1 VVATSIS
8 KPPHPPSNPRP
19 PNALQKARELEAS
32 TAHLQVPP
40 QPSKRK
46 ASEKSNDEERP
57 KNSPE
62 EGDGEGE
69 ALIEVGERYSAIII
83 RREVLTRRV
92 AVAGG
97 WPNHQR
103 VDGEDIVIEM

>member
-1 VVATSIS
+1 MVATSTF
-8 KPPHPPSNPRP
+8 KPPYPPSNPRP

-32 TAHLQVPP
+32 TAHQP

-46 ASEKSNDEERP
+46 ASEKSADEERS

-62 EGDGEGE
+62 GEGA
-69 ALIEVGERYSAIII
+69 ALIEVGEKGSAIII

-92 AVAGG
+92 EMAGG
-97 WPNHQR
+97 SKWQE
-103 VDGEDIVIEM
+103 DGPEIITW

>member
-1 VVATSIS
+1 MA
-8 KPPHPPSNPRP
+8 PP
-19 PNALQKARELEAS
+19 
-32 TAHLQVPP
+32 
-40 QPSKRK
+40 PSKRK
-46 ASEKSNDEERP
+46 ASEKSNDEERS

-97 WPNHQR
+97 RPNHQR